1 MNVIE
6 MVNDIAKN
14 LIEFSEEIKSS
25 RESLTAEQIDVILEE
40 TNVQVLDECRKI
52 TNTINDVLDGKS
64 ELSALKQEQIRI
76 LIEKATKEESKIN
89 EIQDALNSLLRL
101 AEAADKDLNIEF
113 FKTLFIEMFE
123 LIIILMMKMKPN
135 QSEEFAQVLQNLDK
149 GKLC

>member
-25 RESLTAEQIDVILEE
+25 RESLTAEQIDAILSETRTEVLEE
-40 TNVQVLDECRKI
+40 CQRLTKVI
-52 TNTINDVLDGKS
+52 TDVIDGTSDLS
-64 ELSALKQEQIRI
+64 ELKQEQIRI
-76 LIEKATKEESKIN
+76 LIEKANQEETKTS

-101 AEAADKDLNIEF
+101 AEAADEDLNIEF
-113 FKTLFIEMFE
+113 FKALFIEMFE
-123 LIIILMMKMKPN
+123 LIIILMIKIKPN
-135 QSEEFAQVLQNLDK
+135 QEEEFAQVLQNLDK

>member
-25 RESLTAEQIDVILEE
+25 RESLTAEQINEILAE
-40 TNVQVLDECRKI
+40 TKVQVLEECRKE
-52 TNTINDVLDGKS
+52 TNSIIDVLDGKS

-76 LIEKATKEESKIN
+76 LIEKANQEESNID
-89 EIQDALNSLLRL
+89 EIQNALNSLLRL

-135 QSEEFAQVLQNLDK
+135 QSEELNQVLQNLK
-149 GKLC
+149 Y

>member
-25 RESLTAEQIDVILEE
+25 RESLTAEQIDAILEE
-40 TNVQVLDECRKI
+40 TNVQVLDECRKE
-52 TNTINDVLDGKS
+52 TNSIIDVLDGKS

-76 LIEKATKEESKIN
+76 LIEKANQEESNID
-89 EIQDALNSLLRL
+89 EIQNALNSLLRL

-113 FKTLFIEMFE
+113 FKALFIEMFE
-123 LIIILMMKMKPN
+123 LIIILMIKIKPN
-135 QSEEFAQVLQNLDK
+135 QEEEFAQVLQNLDK

>member
-6 MVNDIAKN
+6 MVNDIAKD
-14 LIEFSEEIKSS
+14 LVQFSEGIKEN
-25 RESLTAEQIDVILEE
+25 RGTLTNEQINEILAE
-40 TNVQVLDECRKI
+40 TKVQVLEECRKE
-52 TNTINDVLDGKS
+52 TNSIIDVLDGKS

-76 LIEKATKEESKIN
+76 LIEKANQEESNID
-89 EIQDALNSLLRL
+89 EIQNALNSLLRL

-135 QSEEFAQVLQNLDK
+135 QSEELNQVLQNLK
-149 GKLC
+149 Y

>member
-25 RESLTAEQIDVILEE
+25 RESLTSDQIDGILEE
-40 TNVQVLDECRKI
+40 TNVQVLDECKKI
-52 TNTINDVLDGKS
+52 TNTIIDVIDGKS

-76 LIEKATKEESKIN
+76 LIEKANQEESNID
-89 EIQDALNSLLRL
+89 EIQNALNSLLRL
-101 AEAADKDLNIEF
+101 AEAADKDLNLEF
-113 FKTLFIEMFE
+113 FKALFIEMFE
-123 LIIILMMKMKPN
+123 LIIILMMKIKPN
-135 QSEEFAQVLQNLDK
+135 QEEEFAQVLQNLDK

>member
-25 RESLTAEQIDVILEE
+25 RESSTAEQIDVILEE

-123 LIIILMMKMKPN
+123 LIIILMMKIKPN
-135 QSEEFAQVLQNLDK
+135 QSEELNQVLQNLDK

>member
-25 RESLTAEQIDVILEE
+25 RESLTAEQIDAILEE

-52 TNTINDVLDGKS
+52 TNTIIDVLDGKS

-76 LIEKATKEESKIN
+76 LIEKATKEESNID
-89 EIQDALNSLLRL
+89 EIQNALNSLLRL
-101 AEAADKDLNIEF
+101 AEAADKDLNLEF
-113 FKTLFIEMFE
+113 FKALFIEMFE
-123 LIIILMMKMKPN
+123 LIIILMMKIKPN
-135 QSEEFAQVLQNLDK
+135 QSEELNQVLQNLK
-149 GKLC
+149 Y

>member
-25 RESLTAEQIDVILEE
+25 RESLTSDQIDGILEE
-40 TNVQVLDECRKI
+40 TNVQVLDECKKI
-52 TNTINDVLDGKS
+52 TNTIIDVIDGKS

-76 LIEKATKEESKIN
+76 LIEKANQEESNID
-89 EIQDALNSLLRL
+89 EIQNALNSLLRL

-135 QSEEFAQVLQNLDK
+135 QSEELNQVLQNLK
-149 GKLC
+149 Y

>member
-14 LIEFSEEIKSS
+14 LVQFSEGIKEN
-25 RESLTAEQIDVILEE
+25 RGTLTNEQINEILAE
-40 TNVQVLDECRKI
+40 TKVQVLEECRKE
-52 TNTINDVLDGKS
+52 TNSIIDVLNGTS
-64 ELSALKQEQIRI
+64 QLSALKQEQIRI
-76 LIEKATKEESKIN
+76 LIEKANQEETKTS

-101 AEAADKDLNIEF
+101 AEAADKDLNLEF
-113 FKTLFIEMFE
+113 FKTLFIELFE

-135 QSEEFAQVLQNLDK
+135 QSEELNQVLQNLDK

>member
-52 TNTINDVLDGKS
+52 TNTIIDVLDGKS

-76 LIEKATKEESKIN
+76 LIEKATKEESNID
-89 EIQDALNSLLRL
+89 EIQNALNSLLRL
-101 AEAADKDLNIEF
+101 AEAADKDLNLEF
-113 FKTLFIEMFE
+113 FKALFIEMFE
-123 LIIILMMKMKPN
+123 LIIILMTKMKPN
-135 QSEEFAQVLQNLDK
+135 QSEELNQVLQNLK
-149 GKLC
+149 Y

>member
-25 RESLTAEQIDVILEE
+25 RESLTAEQINEILAEAK
-40 TNVQVLDECRKI
+40 VQVLGECRKE
-52 TNTINDVLDGKS
+52 TNSIIDVLDGKS

-76 LIEKATKEESKIN
+76 LIEKANQEESNID
-89 EIQDALNSLLRL
+89 EIQNALNSLLRL

-135 QSEEFAQVLQNLDK
+135 QSEELNQVLQNLK
-149 GKLC
+149 Y

>member
-1 MNVIE
+1 

-25 RESLTAEQIDVILEE
+25 RESLTAEQINEILAE
-40 TNVQVLDECRKI
+40 TKVQVLEECRKE
-52 TNTINDVLDGKS
+52 TNSIIDVLNGTS
-64 ELSALKQEQIRI
+64 QLSALKQEQIRI
-76 LIEKATKEESKIN
+76 LIEKATKEESNIN
-89 EIQDALNSLLRL
+89 EIQNALNSLLRL
-101 AEAADKDLNIEF
+101 AEAADKDLNLEF

-135 QSEEFAQVLQNLDK
+135 QSEELNQVLQNLDK

>member
-6 MVNDIAKN
+6 MVNDIAKD

-25 RESLTAEQIDVILEE
+25 RESLTSDQIDGILEE
-40 TNVQVLDECRKI
+40 TNVQVLDECKKI
-52 TNTINDVLDGKS
+52 TNTIIDVLDGKS

-76 LIEKATKEESKIN
+76 LIEKANQEESNID
-89 EIQDALNSLLRL
+89 EIQNALNSLLRL

-135 QSEEFAQVLQNLDK
+135 QSEELNQVLQNLK
-149 GKLC
+149 Y

>member
-25 RESLTAEQIDVILEE
+25 RESLTAEQIDAILSETRTEVLEE
-40 TNVQVLDECRKI
+40 CQRLTKVI
-52 TNTINDVLDGKS
+52 TDVIDGTS
-64 ELSALKQEQIRI
+64 HLSALKQEQIRI
-76 LIEKATKEESKIN
+76 LIEKANQEETKTS

-101 AEAADKDLNIEF
+101 AEAADKDLNLEF

-123 LIIILMMKMKPN
+123 LIIILMMKIKPN
-135 QSEEFAQVLQNLDK
+135 QSEELSQVLQNLK
-149 GKLC
+149 Y

>member
-14 LIEFSEEIKSS
+14 LVQFSEEIKES
-25 RESLTAEQIDVILEE
+25 RECLTNDEIDEILSDTRTEVLEECRRLTKVITDVI
-40 TNVQVLDECRKI
+40 
-52 TNTINDVLDGKS
+52 DGKS
-64 ELSALKQEQIRI
+64 DLSELKQEQIRI
-76 LIEKATKEESKIN
+76 LIEKANQEESNID
-89 EIQDALNSLLRL
+89 EIQNALNSLLRL

-135 QSEEFAQVLQNLDK
+135 QSEEFAQVLQNLK
-149 GKLC
+149 Y